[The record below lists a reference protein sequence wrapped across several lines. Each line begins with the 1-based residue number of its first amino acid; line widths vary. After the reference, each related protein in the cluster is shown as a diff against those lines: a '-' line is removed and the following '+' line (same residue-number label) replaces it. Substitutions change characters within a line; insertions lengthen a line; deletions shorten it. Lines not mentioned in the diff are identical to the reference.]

1 MTISELSI
9 RRPVFATVLALLL
22 LILGIM
28 AALRLTV
35 REYPDVARPVVNVA
49 VVYRGA
55 SANVIESR
63 ITQVLEDELAGVE
76 GLDKMTSASRDES
89 SRINLEFTVD
99 RDLDDLR
106 VLQIA
111 AHVDEVVEQGDA
123 QPHVAVQVLAQ
134 GLAVAADAAP
144 VALRLPLREA
154 EVGEDVQDGGVDGL
168 AIHGPK
174 CVDGGHIDDCALAV
188 GDHDG

>member
-9 RRPVFATVLALLL
+9 RRPVFATVLSLLL

-99 RDLDDLR
+99 RNL
-106 VLQIA
+106 
-111 AHVDEVVEQGDA
+111 
-123 QPHVAVQVLAQ
+123 
-134 GLAVAADAAP
+134 DAAAND
-144 VALRLPLREA
+144 VRERVSRVQERLPQDAEA
-154 EVGEDVQDGGVDGL
+154 PTITKVD
-168 AIHGPK
+168 
-174 CVDGGHIDDCALAV
+174 D
-188 GDHDG
+188 